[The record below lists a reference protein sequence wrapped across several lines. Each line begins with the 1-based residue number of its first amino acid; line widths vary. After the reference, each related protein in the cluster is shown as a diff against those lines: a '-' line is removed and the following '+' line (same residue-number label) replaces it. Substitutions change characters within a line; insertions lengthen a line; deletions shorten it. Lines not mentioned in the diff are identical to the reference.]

1 MTKAKKLHMMRGFSI
16 IEILIVLGLIA
27 LVVGL
32 AAPKLLQ
39 QGEQGKVKAANIQ
52 IQALKQS
59 LTLLNLD
66 IGRFPTTEEGLG
78 LLVDGKGVE
87 NWNPKGYVEG
97 GKLPKDPWN
106 RDYVYE
112 YLGNDEFALYSQG
125 KDGTQKIGIVPGD
138 AQGQK

>member
-1 MTKAKKLHMMRGFSI
+1 MKKHMNIHRMRGFSI

-39 QGEQGKVKAANIQ
+39 QGEQGKVKAARIQ

-66 IGRFPTTEEGLG
+66 IGRFPTTDEGLS
-78 LLVDGKGVE
+78 LLVDGKGIE
-87 NWNPKGYVEG
+87 DWNPKGYVEG
-97 GKLPKDPWN
+97 GKVPKDPWN
-106 RDYVYE
+106 KDYVYE

-125 KDGTQKIGIVPGD
+125 KDGTQKIGILPG
-138 AQGQK
+138 APEGKE